1 MDVLVFSILS
11 LHHGQDPGY
20 NIGIFLSKCP
30 PMEKTVIAPCPTSET
45 A

>member
-1 MDVLVFSILS
+1 MDVRVFSILS

-20 NIGIFLSKCP
+20 NIGIIMPKFP